1 MASDKVV
8 KIPAQDLR
16 IGMYVVELDR
26 PWLETPFLIQGFVI
40 KSLQELDIITEL
52 CNHVY
57 IDTGRSRVFH
67 KPTLERRPTRQALT
81 KDKLEQLLNV
91 RITPYADSASLSAEL
106 KVADTVYSDYEVMV
120 TRFYGDLKREQ
131 KVDMKSVR
139 QSMGSIVDSVI
150 RNPDAIMLLARLKRK
165 SDYVY
170 NHALGSSIWAA
181 SMGRKLGLPK
191 HVLVSVASGA
201 MLLDVGKIN
210 ISDRL
215 LNKTGPLT
223 AEERILMQ
231 SHVDKGLEVLKNSSG
246 VDKIAMDM
254 VQTHHERYNG
264 KGYPNGLKE
273 EQIPVYGRIAGIVD
287 SYDALI
293 NSTPYRQAIAPS
305 EAIKL
310 LYNVRNV
317 DFQKELVEIFIQA
330 LGVYPAGSLVELTT
344 GAVGVVVGEHRH
356 RRLRPKLIL
365 LLDENK
371 RPLDTKVEVDLNAE
385 DEDEQVPKVE
395 IMRSVKPGEYGINP
409 DDILL

>member
-1 MASDKVV
+1 MASDQVV

-26 PWLETPFLIQGFVI
+26 PWLETPFLVQGFVI
-40 KSLQELDIITEL
+40 KSLQELDIINEL
-52 CNHVY
+52 CNHVF

-67 KPTLERRPTRQALT
+67 KPSLDRRPTQQALT

-91 RITPYADSASLSAEL
+91 RVTPYKDSTSLSSEL
-106 KVADTVYSDYEVMV
+106 KAAQSVYSDYEVMV

-131 KVDMKSVR
+131 KVDMKTVR

-165 SDYVY
+165 SDYAY

-191 HVLVSVASGA
+191 HVLVSMASGA

-215 LNKTGPLT
+215 LNKSGPLT

-231 SHVDKGLEVLKNSSG
+231 SHVHKGLDILKNSTG
-246 VDKIAMDM
+246 VDKIALEM
-254 VQTHHERYNG
+254 VQTHHERYDG
-264 KGYPNGLKE
+264 KGYPNGLRE
-273 EQIPVYGRIAGIVD
+273 AEIPVYGRIAGIVD

-317 DFQKELVEIFIQA
+317 DFQKELVEVFIQA

-356 RRLRPKLIL
+356 RRLRPKLVL
-365 LLDENK
+365 LLDEDK
-371 RPLDTKVEVDLNAE
+371 KPLADRVELDLNAE

-395 IMRSVKPGEYGINP
+395 IMRSLQPGEYGINP
-409 DDILL
+409 DDILI

>member
-1 MASDKVV
+1 VD
-8 KIPAQDLR
+8 
-16 IGMYVVELDR
+16 
-26 PWLETPFLIQGFVI
+26 
-40 KSLQELDIITEL
+40 
-52 CNHVY
+52 
-57 IDTGRSRVFH
+57 
-67 KPTLERRPTRQALT
+67 RRPTKEALT

-91 RITPYADSASLSAEL
+91 RITPYKDTSSFSAEL
-106 KVADTVYSDYEVMV
+106 KAADSVYSDYEVMV

-139 QSMGSIVDSVI
+139 QSMGNIVDSVI

-165 SDYVY
+165 SDYAY

-181 SMGRKLGLPK
+181 AMGRKLGLPK
-191 HVLVSVASGA
+191 HVLISVASGA

-215 LNKTGPLT
+215 LNKVGPITG
-223 AEERILMQ
+223 EERILMQ
-231 SHVDKGLEVLKNSSG
+231 SHVHKGLEILKNSTG
-246 VDKIAMDM
+246 VDRIALDM
-254 VQTHHERYNG
+254 VRTHHERHNG
-264 KGYPNGLKE
+264 KGYPNGLKGAD
-273 EQIPVYGRIAGIVD
+273 IPVYGRIAGIVD

-356 RRLRPKLIL
+356 RRLRPKVVLM
-365 LLDENK
+365 LDENK
-371 RPLDTKVEVDLNAE
+371 NPLAERKEIDLNTEGEE
-385 DEDEQVPKVE
+385 DQVPKVE
-395 IMRSVKPGEYGINP
+395 VMRSLQPGEYGINP
-409 DDILL
+409 DDILI